1 MMRSTT
7 FAARRGCCLKR
18 RFNVY
23 IHSTNG
29 TSNPFTHQ
37 LPTPNSKDEKFLTL
51 SFTALRIK
59 KQQHSNFFL
68 INHVLL
74 A

>member
-1 MMRSTT
+1 MVRLILLHINS
-7 FAARRGCCLKR
+7 
-18 RFNVY
+18 
-23 IHSTNG
+23 
-29 TSNPFTHQ
+29 
-37 LPTPNSKDEKFLTL
+37 TPNSKDEKFLTL

-74 A
+74 ARSFHMNLSKNHY

>member
-1 MMRSTT
+1 MVRPILS
-7 FAARRGCCLKR
+7 
-18 RFNVY
+18 
-23 IHSTNG
+23 
-29 TSNPFTHQ
+29 THQ
-37 LPTPNSKDEKFLTL
+37 FPIPNSKDEKFLTL

-74 A
+74 ASIIYINLRENHH